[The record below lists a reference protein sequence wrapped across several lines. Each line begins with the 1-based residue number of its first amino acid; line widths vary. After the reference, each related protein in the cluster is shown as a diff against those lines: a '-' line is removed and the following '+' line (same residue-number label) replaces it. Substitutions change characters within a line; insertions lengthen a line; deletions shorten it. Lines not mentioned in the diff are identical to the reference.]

1 MPFQKFD
8 LPASILKN
16 IRALGYSAPTP
27 IQDQAIP
34 LIRAG
39 GDVVGVAQTGT
50 GKTAAFLL
58 PIIQKLLDT
67 AAGDSRASSILA
79 ARRLQLD
86 PSRVESCFRGLA
98 AGTPLRSALVI
109 GGVPES
115 PQERALR
122 AGVDLVVATP
132 GRLLSLLRG
141 RCSLSH
147 LHTLIIDEADQM
159 FDLGFLPTI
168 KRIVAMLPAKR
179 QTMLFSAT
187 MPPDVAR
194 LSASVLHNPTNVTVG
209 TQGTPTETVTQVVL
223 PVPSYRKTALLEHLL
238 EQMERPSVL
247 IFTRTRHGA
256 RKLARTLNDGGHNV
270 AELHADRTAAQR
282 TRALQG
288 FRARIHP
295 ILVATNIAARGLD
308 VRHITHV
315 INFDVPAAPEEYVH
329 RIGRTGRAGDAGD
342 SMVFMSP
349 DESPILARVER
360 QLKVRLP
367 PPVLPD
373 FDLAAPP
380 PPRYQARRGGQRS
393 GKRSLASRSAL
404 RAAARRAGKPSRPKG
419 GDRSASERRFTG
431 RDQQPCTEN
440 PGSTSPP
447 LSVSPLDRMICS
459 WPGRQ
464 TATLRVLRDDG
475 ARPRA
480 PLARAILLDLAKAL
494 QEDVAGRQHLDYE
507 IRDGLRIP
515 RSRRLGH
522 PLAAPVGDVRP
533 AHGVGLPTQQD
544 AAVVGGDVAQFVLPD
559 VDVEPEGDFI
569 AAEAVIGARRRHGD
583 DDSVHEFLLRPILGW
598 RQQCEL
604 LRRE

>member
-8 LPASILKN
+8 LPASLLRN
-16 IRALGYSAPTP
+16 VRALGYTAPTP

-39 GDVVGVAQTGT
+39 NDVVGVAQTGT

-58 PIIQKLLDT
+58 PIIQKLLDKPRGST
-67 AAGDSRASSILA
+67 GVLVLA
-79 ARRLQLD
+79 PTRELAQQ
-86 PSRVESCFRGLA
+86 VESCFRGLA

-132 GRLLSLLRG
+132 GRLLALLRG
-141 RCSLSH
+141 RCSMPN
-147 LHTLIIDEADQM
+147 LHTLILDEADQM
-159 FDLGFLPTI
+159 FDLGFLPDI

-194 LSASVLHNPTNVTVG
+194 LSQAILTNPTNVTVG
-209 TQGTPTETVTQVVL
+209 TQGTPIETVTQVVF

-256 RKLARTLNDGGHNV
+256 RKLARTLNDNGHNV
-270 AELHADRTAAQR
+270 TELHSDRTAAQR

-288 FRARIHP
+288 FRAKIYP
-295 ILVATNIAARGLD
+295 ILIATNIAARGLD

-315 INFDVPAAPEEYVH
+315 INFDVPAASEEYVH

-367 PPVLPD
+367 RKVLPD
-373 FDLAAPP
+373 FDYGAPP
-380 PPRYQARRGGQRS
+380 PPKPRPPAGAGNGNGKPRHQPVGAGAGGYR
-393 GKRSLASRSAL
+393 
-404 RAAARRAGKPSRPKG
+404 GKPSRG
-419 GDRSASERRFTG
+419 QGRR
-431 RDQQPCTEN
+431 
-440 PGSTSPP
+440 
-447 LSVSPLDRMICS
+447 
-459 WPGRQ
+459 
-464 TATLRVLRDDG
+464 
-475 ARPRA
+475 
-480 PLARAILLDLAKAL
+480 
-494 QEDVAGRQHLDYE
+494 
-507 IRDGLRIP
+507 
-515 RSRRLGH
+515 
-522 PLAAPVGDVRP
+522 
-533 AHGVGLPTQQD
+533 
-544 AAVVGGDVAQFVLPD
+544 
-559 VDVEPEGDFI
+559 
-569 AAEAVIGARRRHGD
+569 
-583 DDSVHEFLLRPILGW
+583 
-598 RQQCEL
+598 
-604 LRRE
+604 